1 MVAGGPVLGHNRAV
15 SVEEPYGELLQS
27 TVRVLSW
34 NVWGRFGPW
43 EEREGRLVAVL
54 AQAAPDVVVLQES
67 WVTDGGVSQA
77 ERLASALGY
86 GHWFAGT
93 GSLAFD
99 GWSPVA
105 AIVSRWPITDPTQ
118 TPLVGPEP
126 LRGWPG
132 EVLAAVID
140 GPRGPI
146 PLMNVA
152 LDWPP
157 QSSALRQASVRRLA
171 ELAKEWGAHRRFP
184 VVVGGDFNAPPD
196 SAELRMLTG
205 YDATA
210 IPGFVL
216 FDAWDK
222 AGEGRG
228 VTWDRGNRWAAPTLL
243 PSRRIDYILTGW
255 PSQEGGAGD
264 VVAAEI
270 VGFTPGDDQPPSD
283 HYGVL
288 ATLRY

>member
-1 MVAGGPVLGHNRAV
+1 M

-27 TVRVLSW
+27 SVRVLTW

-43 EEREGRLVAVL
+43 EARERRIVADL
-54 AQAAPDVVVLQES
+54 IGAAPDVVVLQES
-67 WVTDGGVSQA
+67 WRTDDGSSQA
-77 ERLASALGY
+77 ERLAGELGF

-105 AIVSRWPITDPTQ
+105 AIVSRWPIADPVQ

-132 EVLAAVID
+132 EVLAGVID

-157 QSSALRQASVRRLA
+157 QSSALRQSSVRRLA
-171 ELAKEWGAHRRFP
+171 ELAKEWGAHKRFP
-184 VVVGGDFNAPPD
+184 VVVAGDFNAAPD

-205 YDATA
+205 SDETA

-222 AGEGRG
+222 AGEGPG
-228 VTWDRGNRWAAPTLL
+228 VTWDRRNRWAAPTLL

-255 PSQEGGAGD
+255 PGQEGGAGD

-270 VGFTPGDDQPPSD
+270 VGCLPDDGHPPSD